1 MITTLNRMF
10 LVFIFYACELDLTQ
24 GDLDTVRHITWKA
37 MAITILSNDLYSFE
51 VEAMLDIQASGNI
64 SNGVWHLMKDRN
76 ITAEE
81 AKHIL
86 LTEKLRP
93 LEEQFLEEKA
103 GFLKA
108 HGKELPQLAHYLDLV
123 ELAASGNWYW
133 GSQCYRY
140 HSWRENVKQFAGRP
154 ISSFNIRIFDEA
166 AAKCQDYLKV
176 TANNDHPSKLDEGQA
191 ETSIKAQTAI
201 IKHRSGEYQWQ
212 YLDKKVRTRNYCLLT
227 GN

>member
-51 VEAMLDIQASGNI
+51 VEAMLGIQASGNI
-64 SNGVWHLMKDRN
+64 SNDVWHLMKDRN

-81 AKHIL
+81 AKNIL

-103 GFLKA
+103 VFLEV

-140 HSWRENVKQFAGRP
+140 HSWRENVTQFGNRP

-166 AAKCQDYLKV
+166 AAKCHNYLKAA
-176 TANNDHPSKLDEGQA
+176 ANNDQPSKLYEGQA
-191 ETSIKAQTAI
+191 ETSIKAETAI
-201 IKHRSGEYQWQ
+201 VKHGSGNYREYQ
-212 YLDKKVRTRNYCLLT
+212 R
-227 GN
+227 